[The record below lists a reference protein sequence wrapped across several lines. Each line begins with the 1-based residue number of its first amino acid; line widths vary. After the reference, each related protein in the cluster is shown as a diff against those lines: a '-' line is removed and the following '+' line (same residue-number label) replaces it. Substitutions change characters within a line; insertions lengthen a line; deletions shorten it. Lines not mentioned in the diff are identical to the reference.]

1 MNNNNIKT
9 QLEQLLLLLSDL
21 AERLENQG
29 IHRKTLSQIRK
40 IVIKIKKSI
49 ILTEDQNYRKKDV
62 FVKVAKNI
70 KDAVLILNIFKT
82 LENNN
87 ETIHELWKS
96 IVDWFNDLNH

>member
-9 QLEQLLLLLSDL
+9 QLEQLLLLLCDL

-29 IHRKTLSQIRK
+29 IHQNTVSQIRK
-40 IVIKIKKSI
+40 IVSKIKKSM
-49 ILTEDQNYRKKDV
+49 ILIEEQSHRKQDV
-62 FVKVAKNI
+62 FIKVAKNI

-87 ETIHELWKS
+87 ESIHELWKS
-96 IVDWFNDLNH
+96 IVDWFNDL